1 MKRKFVIA
9 SIAVAASMPASAM
22 VKEYS
27 IGVGISETQGQ
38 LKGRDF
44 SGLEPTVNLGLTFD
58 NNIMIGTGFTTT
70 GYNPRSNSYDISNGM
85 GGLISSYEEHLKL
98 SSAINLRLGYKF
110 ETDVVNITP
119 YLGVNAFSY
128 KYSYSNKI
136 DDVSENL
143 SDTAYIPFIGAEF
156 SHPDYPLLSMGF
168 RLSDKKSITNGV
180 ELTQGGMVTF
190 SVNL

>member
-1 MKRKFVIA
+1 MKRNLLIA

-70 GYNPRSNSYDISNGM
+70 GYNPRYQSRDISNGM
-85 GGLISSYEEHLKL
+85 GGVISSYEEHLKL

-110 ETDVVNITP
+110 ETDIVNIMP
-119 YLGVNAFSY
+119 YFGATAFSY
-128 KYSYSNKI
+128 KYSSSNKVA
-136 DDVSENL
+136 DVSENL